1 MGILIANIGTS
12 DLAIKINVNG
22 QEYYAPIDPLSEPN
36 QDTDELT
43 PEESVIWKTPQ
54 QYFQSTGLY
63 AELGFEADKIPVPT
77 YRELTEKLLEK
88 YQENFDYWHSRIH
101 APRIWGVIKQALAL
115 GINQGYIFVTDQ
127 KSEEMPEGHFKDTVF
142 MYEILNLW
150 FAKEQP
156 DFELIYNPIP
166 PEYKANKLD
175 DLLQYYHNFFI
186 ELSFKKEK
194 QQQQQRYPKLDEI
207 LSGKIAAFDVQNQ
220 GLFIEVNGGLRG
232 YININNIS
240 ELVIS
245 PQELRSIFKLGDV
258 IWVKVIN
265 SDIDKLRFS
274 SKELE
279 ETPGEITQNHQLIY
293 NRISQEIKANTQL
306 ITQSQADEEMLLI
319 SAKGGTTQ
327 MKIALQLQGISVSAV
342 IKILFV
348 NPKLSHRGVLQGIP
362 SDCEIESYWRY
373 MWTQKYQAIKILVER
388 WDYDG
393 ALQILKNW
401 QDYLN
406 FLIQQGIV
414 GKEDIERS
422 NDVIKVVLQVLD
434 FARACFN
441 LDFQTAKEISNPQ
454 INTVITNSE
463 FSTDI
468 FPKLQEAA
476 DKYGVYQHRLLSI
489 YTQNRIYWQLDQVAS
504 FLAHLASFGEEVL
517 HGLILKWEGKASY
530 WLFKDQEKKKL
541 RKATSEA
548 EIKSGFIIDI
558 KQIQLSRPSVWNKVV
573 SLQSSFNPKFGSK
586 TRDRE
591 SLTNRFIK
599 RYFVQALVE
608 YRNNPQEIEE
618 WQLIMKSL
626 QQLDFWIEQRNKLI
640 HTATGYSKPLMVDLF
655 NEYSPDENSNISA
668 PCHPDEILGVMEAI
682 LKNKLVDLKTIYR
695 NMFVGNEAEYYIYTL
710 VNNWVVNT
718 LVNDG
723 MK

>member
-12 DLAIKINVNG
+12 DLAVKINING
-22 QEYYAPIDPLSEPN
+22 QERYLAIDPLSEPN

-43 PEESVIWKTPQ
+43 PEESAIWKTPQ
-54 QYFQSTGLY
+54 QYFQSSGLY
-63 AELGFEADKIPVPT
+63 TELGFEADKIPVPT
-77 YRELTEKLLEK
+77 SRELTEKLLEK

-142 MYEILNLW
+142 MYEILKLW

-156 DFELIYNPIP
+156 DFELIYKPIP
-166 PEYKANKLD
+166 LKYKVNKLD

-186 ELSFKKEK
+186 ELSFDKEK

-207 LSGKIAAFDVQNQ
+207 LSGKIVEFNVQNP
-220 GLFIEVNGGLRG
+220 GLFIEVNGGFRG
-232 YININNIS
+232 FLNINNIS
-240 ELVIS
+240 EAKIS
-245 PQELRSIFKLGDV
+245 IQDLRKIFKLGDA
-258 IWVKVIN
+258 IWVKVTN
-265 SDIDKLRFS
+265 SDIDKPRFS

-279 ETPGEITQNHQLIY
+279 ETPGEITQNHQLVY
-293 NRISQEIKANTQL
+293 NRISQEINSNTQVL
-306 ITQSQADEEMLLI
+306 TQSQADEEMLLI
-319 SAKGGTTQ
+319 SAKGGTPY
-327 MKIALQLQGISVSAV
+327 MKTALQLQGISVSAV
-342 IKILFV
+342 RKILFV

-373 MWTQKYQAIKILVER
+373 MWTQKYQSIKILVER

-393 ALQILKNW
+393 AVQILKNW

-441 LDFQTAKEISNPQ
+441 LDFQSAKDLAKPKIDTTFLEL
-454 INTVITNSE
+454 
-463 FSTDI
+463 STDTNI

-489 YTQNRIYWQLDQVAS
+489 YTQNRIYSQLDQVAS

-548 EIKSGFIIDI
+548 EIKSGFIIDVQ
-558 KQIQLSRPSVWNKVV
+558 QIRMSRLSVWNEVV
-573 SLQSSFNPKFGSK
+573 SLQRKYASGFGTK
-586 TRDRE
+586 NIE
-591 SLTNRFIK
+591 SLNNRFTK

-608 YRNNPQEIEE
+608 YRNNPQEIED
-618 WQLIMKSL
+618 WQRILTGL
-626 QQLDFWIEQRNKLI
+626 QQLDFWTDQRNKLI
-640 HTATGYSKPLMVDLF
+640 HTATGYSKPLMIKLF
-655 NEYSPDENSNISA
+655 NQYRPDENSNIST
-668 PCHPDEILGVMEAI
+668 PCHPDEILGIMEAI

-718 LVNDG
+718 LVSDG